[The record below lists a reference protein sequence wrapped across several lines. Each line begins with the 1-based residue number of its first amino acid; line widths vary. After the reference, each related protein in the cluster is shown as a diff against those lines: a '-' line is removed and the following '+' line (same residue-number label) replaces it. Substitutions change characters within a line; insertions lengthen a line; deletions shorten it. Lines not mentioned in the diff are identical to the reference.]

1 MTKHYLTM
9 KAVQEK
15 LHGRSRTSIY
25 NDFLNG
31 RIPQPIK
38 LGGRLYWEESA
49 LDAALEA
56 QINKLDKD
64 HV

>member
-1 MTKHYLTM
+1 MNKHYLTM

-25 NDFLNG
+25 NDCLKG
-31 RIPQPIK
+31 RIPKPIK

-49 LDAALEA
+49 LDAALSA
-56 QINKLDKD
+56 QASEGGQADD
-64 HV
+64 

>member
-1 MTKHYLTM
+1 MNKHYLTM

-25 NDFLNG
+25 NDCLKG

-49 LDAALEA
+49 LDAALSTQSREGGQA
-56 QINKLDKD
+56 DD
-64 HV
+64 

>member
-25 NDFLNG
+25 NDCLKG

-49 LDAALEA
+49 LDAALSTQVSEGGQA
-56 QINKLDKD
+56 ND
-64 HV
+64 

>member
-1 MTKHYLTM
+1 MTKNFLTM

-25 NDFLNG
+25 NDCLKG

-49 LDAALEA
+49 LDAALSKQSSEGGQA
-56 QINKLDKD
+56 DD
-64 HV
+64 

>member
-25 NDFLNG
+25 NDFFKG

-49 LDAALEA
+49 LDAALQA

>member
-1 MTKHYLTM
+1 MNKHYLTM

-25 NDFLNG
+25 NDCLKG

-49 LDAALEA
+49 LDAALSTQSSEGGQA
-56 QINKLDKD
+56 DD
-64 HV
+64 

>member
-1 MTKHYLTM
+1 MTKHFLTM

-25 NDFLNG
+25 NDCLKG

-49 LDAALEA
+49 LDAALSTQSSEGGQA
-56 QINKLDKD
+56 DD
-64 HV
+64 

>member
-1 MTKHYLTM
+1 MNKHYLTM

-25 NDFLNG
+25 NDCLKG

-49 LDAALEA
+49 LDAALSTQASEGGQA
-56 QINKLDKD
+56 DD
-64 HV
+64 